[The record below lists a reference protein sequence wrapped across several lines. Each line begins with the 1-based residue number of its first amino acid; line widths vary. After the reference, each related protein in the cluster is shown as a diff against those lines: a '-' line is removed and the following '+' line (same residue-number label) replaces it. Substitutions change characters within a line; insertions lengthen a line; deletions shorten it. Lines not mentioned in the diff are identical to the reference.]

1 MTALQRYI
9 PENGEMTYELAGI
22 PSQLSL
28 CFSTYISFNR
38 YSSLVPLVDF
48 RTSYNQGEYMELLYG
63 KPEMLRLLYHS
74 DFKFNG
80 TMARNIRLKV
90 WDFTKY

>member
-1 MTALQRYI
+1 MVTALQRYI

-63 KPEMLRLLYHS
+63 KPEMFKLLWHS
-74 DFKFNG
+74 DFVFNG
-80 TMARNIRLKV
+80 TMARNIQLKV
-90 WDFTKY
+90 